1 MNKNKFDAVEVIGT
15 LIAFLAV
22 AGVMAWALINLFS

>member
-15 LIAFLAV
+15 LIVFLAV
-22 AGVMAWALINLFS
+22 VGVMTWALINLFN